1 MGRHALTD
9 PLGPRHRAP
18 GPAVTSSTYWR
29 IVDTRT
35 DEPCSVVSY
44 LTEERATEQV
54 EYYRRRDA
62 AGGRPDI
69 HDLIPHLGVRESRST
84 DTW

>member
-1 MGRHALTD
+1 M
-9 PLGPRHRAP
+9 PR
-18 GPAVTSSTYWR
+18 TYWR

-44 LTEERATEQV
+44 LTEEQAKAQV

-62 AGGRPDI
+62 VGGRPDI
-69 HDLIPHLGVRESRST
+69 HDLIPHLGVREARPT
-84 DTW
+84 DRW